1 MKKQIL
7 LTIGLTGL
15 LASVT
20 QASQEELAK
29 SIHDAHA
36 ETSRTFEQLKSTLGA
51 LNELTQQKTGD
62 LRPAYSAF
70 CSQVTNTFAAGD
82 VTRTRLQWMGGE
94 GRKYF
99 TDWQNTINGISNES
113 LRKKAQKRL
122 NSVQKN
128 YDNVEE
134 SLKEA
139 AEKFKPFLSDLNDV
153 RTALSTDVTAGG
165 VKAIKS
171 TVRTANWD
179 YQFVERAVNSA
190 IKDMGKMEKAL
201 TSQAT

>member
-15 LASVT
+15 LTSVT

-29 SIHDAHA
+29 SIHDAHV
-36 ETSRTFEQLKSTLGA
+36 ETSRTFEQLKATLGS

-62 LRPAYSAF
+62 LRPAYATF